1 MVFCSGC
8 GTEYVHNA
16 KFCHKCGKKASQ
28 SAVPNGINDDTS
40 VSTGSGT
47 STSAST
53 SQSNEHRTTYDRS
66 GSARLSFS
74 AYRMKKEQE
83 RSSCSPKGPMAKK
96 SKKAASKNTTVEVK
110 VNVGIMTLRDG
121 RLLPKRNT
129 MLPLNVN
136 DLIGSNELLDKA
148 VEKHSCFNSSLIS
161 NIPSMYKLL
170 YGNIAQVQAAKTI
183 PGSEEPFSLKRYK
196 EEIGKPYSKIS
207 FYICPLT
214 DYLEDFINSSSSSD
228 EQMCDNSASG
238 GTQEQNQSNSVEELT
253 VISPDPNQEQNQSS
267 SVEELTVISPDPT
280 QSQTAQCPFC
290 LNHFSVQEVQHHVEE
305 CSEWLLN
312 EDYEVLEVKN
322 SDNEQTVAES
332 QVKISDMGK
341 NEIKE
346 MLKDEVAQVS
356 NLDLQQEGKE
366 RVTVRRK
373 NIWEDFKDEI
383 FTASFLKV
391 LTP

>member
-1 MVFCSGC
+1 
-8 GTEYVHNA
+8 
-16 KFCHKCGKKASQ
+16 
-28 SAVPNGINDDTS
+28 
-40 VSTGSGT
+40 
-47 STSAST
+47 
-53 SQSNEHRTTYDRS
+53 
-66 GSARLSFS
+66 
-74 AYRMKKEQE
+74 
-83 RSSCSPKGPMAKK
+83 
-96 SKKAASKNTTVEVK
+96 
-110 VNVGIMTLRDG
+110 
-121 RLLPKRNT
+121 

-170 YGNIAQVQAAKTI
+170 YGNIAQVQEAKTI
-183 PGSEEPFSLKRYK
+183 PVSEEPFSLKRYK